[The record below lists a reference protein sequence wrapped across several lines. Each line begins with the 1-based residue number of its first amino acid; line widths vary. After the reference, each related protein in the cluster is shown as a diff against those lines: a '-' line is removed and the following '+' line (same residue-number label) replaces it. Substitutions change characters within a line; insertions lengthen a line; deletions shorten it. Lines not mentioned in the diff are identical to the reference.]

1 MNDRTW
7 KNISITLGVICA
19 LLIGVAGALLVVG
32 GKSGSPTTSSSPDS
46 SLVSVA
52 SQAPDATPT
61 GTVIPGQSQT
71 ASVVPV
77 VSASATPASG
87 PGDPATI
94 TFTNL
99 GLDASKDTNGFSRTF
114 TFVSDG
120 PGPVTFAVTKISK
133 GGTAKMCIKVD
144 AGDFACKVGTLVSFL
159 QSKADPGHNTW
170 TMALQGYSTSAPA
183 VDVTMTWP
191 SVNPKVTVNHGRLQG
206 SSTSG
211 VSEALNGLAFTF
223 KPRKAG
229 TVNVQA
235 VWTTITADVSMTLWD
250 VTSAPSL
257 TIDTRTYPQAASVT
271 PTYSF
276 KVDQTKSY
284 QGRLRDSSPDNGRP
298 DLTAEITFP

>member
-1 MNDRTW
+1 
-7 KNISITLGVICA
+7 
-19 LLIGVAGALLVVG
+19 
-32 GKSGSPTTSSSPDS
+32 
-46 SLVSVA
+46 
-52 SQAPDATPT
+52 
-61 GTVIPGQSQT
+61 
-71 ASVVPV
+71 
-77 VSASATPASG
+77 
-87 PGDPATI
+87 
-94 TFTNL
+94 
-99 GLDASKDTNGFSRTF
+99 
-114 TFVSDG
+114 
-120 PGPVTFAVTKISK
+120 
-133 GGTAKMCIKVD
+133 
-144 AGDFACKVGTLVSFL
+144 
-159 QSKADPGHNTW
+159 
-170 TMALQGYSTSAPA
+170 
-183 VDVTMTWP
+183 MTWP

-257 TIDTRTYPQAASVT
+257 TINTRTYPQAASVT